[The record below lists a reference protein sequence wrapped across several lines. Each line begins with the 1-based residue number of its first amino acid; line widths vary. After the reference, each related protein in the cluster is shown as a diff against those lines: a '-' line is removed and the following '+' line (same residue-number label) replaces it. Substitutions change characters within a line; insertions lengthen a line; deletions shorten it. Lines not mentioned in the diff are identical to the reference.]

1 MDKISEAL
9 CWVKQARYKSL
20 HTIWFHVYDILK
32 MQNLREKSS
41 LAKDQKQ
48 AEEIDYGGALRE
60 SYMTVYA
67 SQNAPDLG

>member
-1 MDKISEAL
+1 
-9 CWVKQARYKSL
+9 
-20 HTIWFHVYDILK
+20 